1 MLIAINIIKQTW
13 MQLECNI
20 HTRLLWFVC
29 GSSHRDCLPTK
40 ASTEFDFWLSVCRQP
55 HWSTHP
61 CHSIL
66 QPRKV
71 SSTSG
76 NDWSSK
82 INFHY
87 THKLRGIASKL
98 TLKTAYLWHRFAPS
112 VLTLRLPGS
121 SDTTV
126 LAYNVDLWTC
136 RHAECPKW
144 CQITI
149 RDVGSTRLY
158 TAYTVDTVYTFQNA
172 KYWMGWTGLG
182 GWIPQYTVIT
192 TRAPSVLIKDV
203 SVFN

>member
-1 MLIAINIIKQTW
+1 MDAIGTQYTHETPMDRVWEFSSRLFANKSFNWIWILVVRLSVTSLVNSSLSLNFAGSQNIIKIRKW
-13 MQLECNI
+13 LKQLN
-20 HTRLLWFVC
+20 HLWLL
-29 GSSHRDCLPTK
+29 L
-40 ASTEFDFWLSVCRQP
+40 
-55 HWSTHP
+55 
-61 CHSIL
+61 
-66 QPRKV
+66 
-71 SSTSG
+71 
-76 NDWSSK
+76 
-82 INFHY
+82 Y
-87 THKLRGIASKL
+87 THKLRGFASKL

-136 RHAECPKW
+136 RHAKCPKW

-149 RDVGSTRLY
+149 RGVGSTRLY